1 MSLDMNAFTPPLSSQ
16 PPPDFILRLS
26 LPKGIAHYTTPLS
39 PLHFLLRA
47 ALIVPNKTAIVHPEK
62 GYMFTYAEW
71 AARTLSLTF
80 AINGTKGWKRGEKVA
95 VIAPNTPLILEAHN
109 GILAAGGIIV
119 PIK

>member
-1 MSLDMNAFTPPLSSQ
+1 MEDYI
-16 PPPDFILRLS
+16 PPPSSVPPIDFVLRFS
-26 LPKGIAHYTTPLS
+26 LPSSIAHHRTPLS

-47 ALIVPNKTAIVHPEK
+47 ALIVPEKIAVLHPEK
-62 GYMFTYAEW
+62 GYRFTYAQW

-80 AINGTKGWKRGEKVA
+80 ALNAVPGWKRGEKVA

-109 GILAAGGIIV
+109 GIPAAGGIIV